1 MKKLF
6 KKTSPYISNGILIGF
21 ITFFLTFITTFYLNY
36 DNLSLIEVSLLPF
49 IGGFFF
55 YFSLT
60 FISINQLNKINIE
73 SNFITINRYYQILL
87 LLIISFI
94 TYLLLDSF
102 IFIFDSS
109 LSENYSQGLINLAE
123 NNNQNEIEEFKKFG
137 KIPFDLQNF
146 VLTIIAGIVSYIT
159 ILVTMKKKK
168 SIKHNN

>member
-6 KKTSPYISNGILIGF
+6 KKTRPYISNGILIGF

-73 SNFITINRYYQILL
+73 SNFITINRYYKILL

-109 LSENYSQGLINLAE
+109 LSENYSQGLINLAK

-137 KIPFDLQNF
+137 KIPFGLQNF

>member
-1 MKKLF
+1 MKKFL

-60 FISINQLNKINIE
+60 FVSINQLNKINIE
-73 SNFITINRYYQILL
+73 NNFITINRYYQILL
-87 LLIISFI
+87 LLTISFI

-102 IFIFDSS
+102 IFLFDRS
-109 LSENYSQGLINLAE
+109 LSENYSQGLINVAE
-123 NNNQNEIEEFKKFG
+123 NTDKNEIEEFKKFG
-137 KIPFDLQNF
+137 KIPFGLQNF

-159 ILVTMKKKK
+159 ILVSMKKKK
-168 SIKHNN
+168 N